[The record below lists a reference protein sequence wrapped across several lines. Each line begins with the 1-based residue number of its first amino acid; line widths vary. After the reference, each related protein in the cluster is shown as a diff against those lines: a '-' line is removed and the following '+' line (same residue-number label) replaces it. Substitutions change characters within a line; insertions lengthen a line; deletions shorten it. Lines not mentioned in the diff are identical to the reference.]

1 MERTK
6 VPKMTTGF
14 GGRDDD
20 AIVGVVCQFHHPNV
34 AGYTCTHCGYTVD
47 VEIEEQFSIEQIIAI
62 DAMKDELQKA
72 VRNWPPHNSA
82 HEAYAVLL
90 EEMDELKAHVWMN
103 QKKRNLEAMKEEA
116 IQVAAM
122 AIRFAAEVCTEE
134 RGRK

>member
-1 MERTK
+1 
-6 VPKMTTGF
+6 MTT
-14 GGRDDD
+14 
-20 AIVGVVCQFHHPNV
+20 
-34 AGYTCTHCGYTVD
+34 D
-47 VEIEEQFSIEQIIAI
+47 VFAEIEYAVMV
-62 DAMKDELQKA
+62 DRVKDELA
-72 VRNWPPHNSA
+72 HAILNWPPHNSA